1 MPLTDKQLE
10 YLMNAHHRWNIKTGA
25 TGSGKSFVDFTTL
38 IPKRMQLLRG
48 EGLSVLMG
56 NTQGTLER
64 NILEPMRQWWPGMVS
79 EIHADNTVDIFG
91 KRCYALG
98 ADSKKHVA
106 RIQGATFEYVYG
118 DEITTWSQDVFE
130 MLKSRLRCAH
140 SKFDGTCNP
149 DHPHHW
155 FKKFLDSDADTYHQT
170 YTIYDNPFLTA
181 EFVKNLEKEYAGTVL
196 FDRYILGKWA
206 ASEGALFTVYPKFTS
221 DPAFLFNGIAHVD
234 AAYGGSD
241 GTAFTCGRRIG
252 DTIYLYGRLW
262 QAHVDTVMGAI
273 LTDMRRLRCSPI
285 HLEVNADKG
294 YLAREFQRMGELTSM
309 YAEHQNKFFK
319 IATSLRKWWPNIVF
333 LEGTDRAYI
342 EQIMAYTETAEH
354 DDAPDSAACICRL
367 LDRGII
373 TL

>member
-118 DEITTWSQDVFE
+118 DEITTWSPDVFE

-155 FKKFLDSDADTYHQT
+155 FKKFLDSDADTYHQA

-342 EQIMAYTETAEH
+342 EQIMSYTETAEH

>member
-79 EIHADNTVDIFG
+79 EIHSDNTVDIFG

-155 FKKFLDSDADTYHQT
+155 FKKFLDSDADTYHQA

-241 GTAFTCGRRIG
+241 STAFTCGRRIG

>member
-1 MPLTDKQLE
+1 MPLTDKQHE

-79 EIHADNTVDIFG
+79 EIHADNTLDIFG

>member
-1 MPLTDKQLE
+1 MPLTAKQLD
-10 YLMNAHHRWNIKTGA
+10 YLMNASHRWNIKTGA

-118 DEITTWSQDVFE
+118 DEITTWSSDVFD
-130 MLKSRLRCAH
+130 MLKSRLRCPH

-149 DHPHHW
+149 DHPQHW
-155 FKKFLDSDADTYHQT
+155 FKKFLDSDADTYHQA
-170 YTIYDNPFLTA
+170 YTIYDNPFLTP

-196 FDRYILGKWA
+196 YDRYILGKWA
-206 ASEGALFTVYPKFTS
+206 ASEGALFTVYPKFTQ
-221 DPAFLFNGIAHVD
+221 DECMLYNGIAHVD

-241 GTAFTCGRRIG
+241 ATAFTCGCRIG

-262 QAHVDTVMGAI
+262 NAHVDTVMGAI
-273 LTDMRRLRCSPI
+273 ATEMRRLRCSPI
-285 HLEVNADKG
+285 HMEVNADKG
-294 YLAREFQRMGELTSM
+294 YLAREFQRMGELTHM
-309 YAEHQNKFFK
+309 YSEHQNKFFK

-342 EQIMAYTETAEH
+342 EQIMSYTETAEH
-354 DDAPDSAACICRL
+354 DDAPDSAACVCRL
-367 LDRGII
+367 LDRGSII
-373 TL
+373 L

>member
-10 YLMNAHHRWNIKTGA
+10 YLMNARHRWNIKTGA

-241 GTAFTCGRRIG
+241 GTAFTCGCRIG

>member
-221 DPAFLFNGIAHVD
+221 DPKFLFNGIAHVD